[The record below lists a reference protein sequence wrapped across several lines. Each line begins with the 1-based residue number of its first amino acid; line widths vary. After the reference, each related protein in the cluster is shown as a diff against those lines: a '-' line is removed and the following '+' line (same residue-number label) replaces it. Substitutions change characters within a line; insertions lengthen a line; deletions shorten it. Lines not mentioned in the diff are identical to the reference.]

1 MLMFMYSVRSNSPEN
16 PQNMQKTTSSINK
29 TPLMRQKKK
38 GGRGEK
44 GEGIENERIR
54 EMRWDR
60 GDYKC

>member
-1 MLMFMYSVRSNSPEN
+1 
-16 PQNMQKTTSSINK
+16 
-29 TPLMRQKKK
+29 MRQKKK